1 MEYREGASVVMF
13 GCRVGVPGYK
23 FPRFIHLEAIMEYLK
38 KKKTFILSGV
48 LILHGFISFLVGDTT
63 LLEFINGSSEA
74 QEMFTGGAMAAFRAA
89 ISNG

>member
-1 MEYREGASVVMF
+1 MAF
-13 GCRVGVPGYK
+13 
-23 FPRFIHLEAIMEYLK
+23 LK
-38 KKKTFILSGV
+38 KKKTFILAGI

-63 LLEFINGSSEA
+63 LTEFISGSAEA